1 MNHNK
6 KIIARVQLVQKHSTQ
21 QMKDKQ
27 QGRLERNVD
36 SSNLNGLCT
45 GFSFQYNTIP
55 DHKKNIIRKYLK
67 REQVQSYFLNSVETQ
82 DYSYCSTSCWC
93 NYGTSK

>member
-1 MNHNK
+1 
-6 KIIARVQLVQKHSTQ
+6 
-21 QMKDKQ
+21 MKDKQ

-55 DHKKNIIRKYLK
+55 DHKKISLENIL
-67 REQVQSYFLNSVETQ
+67 RESKFKATSWTQ
-82 DYSYCSTSCWC
+82 
-93 NYGTSK
+93 